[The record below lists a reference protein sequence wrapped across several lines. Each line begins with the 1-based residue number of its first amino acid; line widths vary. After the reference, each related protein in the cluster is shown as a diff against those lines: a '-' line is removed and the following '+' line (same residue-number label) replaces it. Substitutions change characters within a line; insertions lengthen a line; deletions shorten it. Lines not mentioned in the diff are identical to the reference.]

1 MDSSL
6 KKNCEASSKLSS
18 GNRSKLGDQSPP
30 FGKGFALN
38 QFSHT
43 RRAFLSK
50 VGWMLICN
58 KIPMISLV
66 GVSLVSR
73 DGRLKNILGHHTL
86 WEEKQRGCISF
97 LFVRRGLTMYSWL
110 FLDQTGF
117 ELRDLLT
124 SASRV
129 LGLKACTTPPFQC
142 RPPGAAFQRHSS

>member
-18 GNRSKLGDQSPP
+18 GNRRKLGDQSPP

-50 VGWMLICN
+50 VGMDAYFN

-66 GVSLVSR
+66 GVSLLSR
-73 DGRLKNILGHHTL
+73 EGRLKNILGHHTL
-86 WEEKQRGCISF
+86 WEEEQRGCISF
-97 LFVRRGLTMYSWL
+97 LFFVCETGSQYVLLVVLRPEWL
-110 FLDQTGF
+110 
-117 ELRDLLT
+117 
-124 SASRV
+124 
-129 LGLKACTTPPFQC
+129 
-142 RPPGAAFQRHSS
+142 